1 MDWGGDYEKDRVRV
15 RNVWDSQFL
24 NTILTIITLAIV
36 DLFFTVGKVARGGC
50 TFGTL
55 STFFLQLGEGLKSTN
70 TKRNA
75 NGVGQLTCSS
85 CPTTSVDPTTPPPPP

>member
-36 DLFFTVGKVARGGC
+36 DLFFTVSKVARCGC
-50 TFGTL
+50 TSGAL
-55 STFFLQLGEGLKSTN
+55 STFFLQLGEDLENEHKTGS
-70 TKRNA
+70 
-75 NGVGQLTCSS
+75 G
-85 CPTTSVDPTTPPPPP
+85 